1 MKRIIA
7 LLAGVTVVGVMSG
20 MAQGTLNFIN
30 TAAQRV
36 KTPASVGGANITAA
50 MGYSVELLWGT
61 SETTINNVG
70 GTTGFSTIAGIFNGG
85 VLTLTGAA
93 AGSTPWI
100 TVRIWDSKGGTVTSW
115 GAIAAAASAANPIAA
130 GSVTWQL
137 GSALGGP
144 NPPNPDNPP
153 SALTGFVAPTMQLV
167 VPEPATY
174 ALLALGAAA
183 LMLRRRK

>member
-36 KTPASVGGANITAA
+36 KTPEGVNVAQSL
-50 MGYSVELLWGT
+50 GYTVELLWGADAG
-61 SETTINNVG
+61 SINNVG
-70 GTTGFSTIAGIFNGG
+70 GTTGFSSIAGIFNGG
-85 VLTLTGAA
+85 VLTLPGTSTGQA
-93 AGSTPWI
+93 PWI
-100 TVRIWDSKGGTVTSW
+100 TIRIWDSKGGTVTSW
-115 GAIAAAASAANPIAA
+115 DAAHASVTPIAV

-137 GSALGGP
+137 GSGLGGP
-144 NPPNPDNPP
+144 NPPSPDNPP
-153 SALTGFVAPTMQLV
+153 SALTGFGAPTMSYFV

-174 ALLALGAAA
+174 ALFALGAAA

>member
-20 MAQGTLNFIN
+20 MAQGTLNFLN
-30 TAAQRV
+30 PTAQRV
-36 KTPASVGGANITAA
+36 KTPEAVNVAQSL
-50 MGYSVELLWGT
+50 GYTVELLWGA
-61 SETTINNVG
+61 SESTINNVG
-70 GTTGFSTIAGIFNGG
+70 GTTGFSSIAGIFNGG

-115 GAIAAAASAANPIAA
+115 AQANSSATMANPIAA

-153 SALTGFVAPTMQLV
+153 SALTGFVAPTMTYL